1 MCALILK
8 SSQCPHG
15 RLTCCLL
22 LAGRRCL
29 CPGWL
34 CDHLIVHHQ
43 WEYSLECVYSCS
55 KVPNAPMGKWLTCLP
70 RLTLA
75 QLRMLRSTTVGTC
88 YRDLPIAPMGF
99 SHVLHLCLQG
109 GGVFVQSG
117 TVTISSSTISGNT
130 ALLVRASLAC
140 KSPLADVLAS
150 THACTIANASVNYTV
165 CTCHRD
171 YTWKL
176 PIATPD
182 SRFVRCLQGGGVYVS
197 SGTVTLSLCTISGNR
212 AEPPQMGDHVCHSDL
227 EKFPLPRWEIADLGN
242 C

>member
-1 MCALILK
+1 
-8 SSQCPHG
+8 
-15 RLTCCLL
+15 
-22 LAGRRCL
+22 
-29 CPGWL
+29 
-34 CDHLIVHHQ
+34 
-43 WEYSLECVYSCS
+43 
-55 KVPNAPMGKWLTCLP
+55 
-70 RLTLA
+70 
-75 QLRMLRSTTVGTC
+75 
-88 YRDLPIAPMGF
+88 MGF

-150 THACTIANASVNYTV
+150 THACTIANASVNYSV

-197 SGTVTLSLCTISGNR
+197 SGTVTLSLCTISGNS
-212 AEPPQMGDHVCHSDL
+212 AETPQMSDHVCHRDL
-227 EKFPLPRWEIADLGN
+227 EKFPLPRWGN
-242 C
+242 G